1 MQIASTKGKT
11 RRKNRKTR
19 KRFSY
24 YLIFYRKKS
33 ITVPKREF
41 MVLKPEQVLVL
52 KQLGQ
57 QYLMKGKND
66 RRHHTTAARRKR
78 HRRYRPRWR
87 HGCTEKLRE
96 KLEKQLNM
104 TAVMSPNNALSRR
117 SVKISPGVPKLSRL
131 PVNPQRDFEALE
143 MLVNVQITV
152 TLSGANAGDFLASQ
166 ILQTGA
172 ALHCFLTEDLF
183 IIHEVD
189 QELSLLRHDTTGHYI
204 RTCVVGDAELVGARR
219 INYGVTNDAE
229 PDKHSDKLHVWT
241 ETWGRS
247 W

>member
-1 MQIASTKGKT
+1 MTDDTTLPPSGEDDADDTARDGGMI
-11 RRKNRKTR
+11 
-19 KRFSY
+19 
-24 YLIFYRKKS
+24 
-33 ITVPKREF
+33 
-41 MVLKPEQVLVL
+41 VLK
-52 KQLGQ
+52 
-57 QYLMKGKND
+57 
-66 RRHHTTAARRKR
+66 
-78 HRRYRPRWR
+78 
-87 HGCTEKLRE
+87 KLRE

-117 SVKISPGVPKLSRL
+117 SVKISPGAPKLSRL

-166 ILQTGA
+166 ILQTGT

-189 QELSLLRHDTTGHYI
+189 QELSLLRHDTSGHYI
-204 RTCVVGDAELVGARR
+204 RTCIVGDAELVGARR

-241 ETWGRS
+241 ETWGAQLVMTLHRYFHNPLLKEVTYTDERTGEELIVNGDNN
-247 W
+247 